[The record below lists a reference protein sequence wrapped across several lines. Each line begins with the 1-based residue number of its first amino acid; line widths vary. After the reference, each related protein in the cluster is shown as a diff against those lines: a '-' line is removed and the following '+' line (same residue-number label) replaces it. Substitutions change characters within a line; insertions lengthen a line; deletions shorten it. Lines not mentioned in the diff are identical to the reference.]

1 MSILLSFPLW
11 GRGLKFD
18 SLCYFLKRHIVVPLA
33 GTWIKIRWRCL
44 MNRLFFGLTIVSLLV
59 LMISGIAFLITG
71 IYHPIAGLSLLLYM
85 VSLAAYQKTRR

>member
-1 MSILLSFPLW
+1 
-11 GRGLKFD
+11 
-18 SLCYFLKRHIVVPLA
+18 
-33 GTWIKIRWRCL
+33 
-44 MNRLFFGLTIVSLLV
+44 MNRLFFSLTIVLLLV